1 MLNSIIKYENFYSEK
16 VYYCPSLENTVN
28 QTFNQQIYF
37 YTEMMLAIS
46 ECCVGDSRVFLWMK
60 RKIVCFFSN
69 HIY

>member
-16 VYYCPSLENTVN
+16 VYYCPCLENTVN

-46 ECCVGDSRVFLWMK
+46 ECCVGDSRVFL
-60 RKIVCFFSN
+60 
-69 HIY
+69 